1 MSVDILAVKLEALH
15 GDVGEIKSALSELS
29 KAITKLA
36 VVEQQ
41 QSQNAAALERAFKT
55 LNKIDDRVAALEK
68 AQPRHTEVAK
78 WADRALL
85 ALVGAAAA
93 LIFKAIGAV

>member
-41 QSQNAAALERAFKT
+41 QSQNAAALERAFSALDK
-55 LNKIDDRVAALEK
+55 LELRIAALEK
-68 AQPRHTEVAK
+68 TQPQQTEIAK
-78 WADRALL
+78 WVDRALL
-85 ALVGAAAA
+85 ALAGAAAA
-93 LIFKAIGAV
+93 LIYKAMGTV